1 MRAHVE
7 TVAGSEAHRPH
18 LVEEHERPD
27 GSLLG
32 GGEGAAHLEA
42 VAQVAGLG
50 HDRCSYHAVMVV
62 GHEEQGHRGAFTIE
76 REGKRLA
83 ELTYTVA
90 GSRVI
95 LDHTSVDDLL
105 RGTGAG
111 RELVKAA
118 VEWARANDRRLMPLC
133 PYARS
138 VFDKTPEYR
147 DVLA

>member
-1 MRAHVE
+1 M
-7 TVAGSEAHRPH
+7 
-18 LVEEHERPD
+18 L
-27 GSLLG
+27 
-32 GGEGAAHLEA
+32 
-42 VAQVAGLG
+42 
-50 HDRCSYHAVMVV
+50 V
-62 GHEEQGHRGAFTIE
+62 GHEAQGHRGAFTIE
-76 REGKRLA
+76 SEGKRLA

-95 LDHTSVDDLL
+95 LDHTTVEDEL

-111 RELVKAA
+111 RELVRAA
-118 VEWARANDRRLMPLC
+118 VEWARANHRRLMPLC